1 MSKVNVK
8 SKPARMGRPTY
19 DSLGLA
25 ARTRKVLASFTE
37 DEYEELQRAAER
49 SRVTVA
55 ALVAARA
62 VFRSTKARR
71 PRHHSVTRASSCQQ

>member
-1 MSKVNVK
+1 MPKVNAK
-8 SKPARMGRPTY
+8 RKPARMGRPTY

-37 DEYEELQRAAER
+37 AEYDELKRAAAR
-49 SRVTVA
+49 VRVTVA

-62 VFRSTKARR
+62 VFRSVQKHDARATSR
-71 PRHHSVTRASSCQQ
+71 